1 MPAAED
7 DDAEV
12 SIRSHP
18 LDRDP
23 ARPMPMPWEEYSASV
38 RSQWLELLASDPS
51 EPDVH
56 EFLELHPSMIPG
68 GSGDVGPGGHHGS
81 DFGVVFSQ
89 PKLTGAGRTREP
101 DFMWVTRSTGL
112 ITPVLVEIEKP
123 SKRWFNKDGTPNAS
137 FVQAHDQLNEW
148 RAWFAKPGNDAIFRE
163 RFMLAGETYDH
174 RPLQPQY
181 VLVYGR
187 QSEFEPSNP
196 LHDDPLA
203 LLGKRDLQ
211 ARSSESFMTYD
222 SLKPRYDHAN
232 AVTVRMRAKGP
243 KAVAFSPVYG
253 TSDSSGAM
261 ALRVRG
267 LTTALD
273 RSAMMTPER
282 RAYVAARLAH
292 WQRVEEGRRA
302 DTKSVQLRSTGLE

>member
-1 MPAAED
+1 MPADED
-7 DDAEV
+7 NPEV
-12 SIRSHP
+12 AFKTHP

-23 ARPMPMPWEEYSASV
+23 TRPNPMAWEEYASNV
-38 RSQWLELLASDPS
+38 RHQWTDLLARDPA
-51 EPDVH
+51 EREVH

-89 PKLTGAGRTREP
+89 PRLVGAGRAREP
-101 DFMWVTRSTGL
+101 DFLWVTRSTGL
-112 ITPVLVEIEKP
+112 VTPILVEIEKP

-187 QSEFEPSNP
+187 QSEFEPSDQT
-196 LHDDPLA
+196 HDDPRA

-211 ARSSESFMTYD
+211 ALGGESFMTYD
-222 SLKPRYDHAN
+222 SLRPRYDHSN
-232 AVTVRMRAKGP
+232 SLTVKMRARGP

-253 TSDSSGAM
+253 TGDESGAL

-267 LTTALD
+267 LETALN
-273 RSAMMTPER
+273 RSVMMTVER
-282 RAYVAARLAH
+282 RAYLAERLAH
-292 WQRVEEGRRA
+292 WQRVEEERRK
-302 DTKSVQLRSTGLE
+302 DTKSMHLRSTGVE